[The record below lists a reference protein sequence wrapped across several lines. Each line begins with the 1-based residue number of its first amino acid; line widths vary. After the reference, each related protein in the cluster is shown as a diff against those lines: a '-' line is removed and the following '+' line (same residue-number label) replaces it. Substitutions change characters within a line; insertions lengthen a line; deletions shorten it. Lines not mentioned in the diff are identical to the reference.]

1 MQESIRHAEQLLE
14 KAEVVTLAV
23 NGEDGCPRAYVMTKL
38 PGESIRVFP
47 FLAKEGSEKVRAL
60 EKDPRACVSYFAPG
74 GSVSLTG
81 TVQLIRES
89 SALRELWV
97 PELDRI
103 FERLRTLRDELEQ
116 QLNRPLPELSMGMS
130 QDFRAAIAEGA
141 TIVRIGT
148 AIFGGRPRN

>member
-81 TVQLIRES
+81 TVQLIRAS
-89 SALRELWV
+89 SALR
-97 PELDRI
+97 
-103 FERLRTLRDELEQ
+103 
-116 QLNRPLPELSMGMS
+116 
-130 QDFRAAIAEGA
+130 
-141 TIVRIGT
+141 
-148 AIFGGRPRN
+148 

>member
-47 FLAKEGSEKVRAL
+47 FLAKEGSEKIRAL

-97 PELDRI
+97 PVSYTHL
-103 FERLRTLRDELEQ
+103 TL
-116 QLNRPLPELSMGMS
+116 P
-130 QDFRAAIAEGA
+130 
-141 TIVRIGT
+141 TT
-148 AIFGGRPRN
+148 

>member
-97 PELDRI
+97 PEMDRI
-103 FERLRTLRDELEQ
+103 FPMGPESGELVLLRFE
-116 QLNRPLPELSMGMS
+116 S
-130 QDFRAAIAEGA
+130 RAATFCFMGKVEEQ
-141 TIVRIGT
+141 
-148 AIFGGRPRN
+148 PL